1 MKFCLYVPRLSQYGR
16 KRETTSG
23 HKRDCKRPTSK
34 NSDPLKGA
42 HPSNNWK
49 RGSMWFK
56 GEYRFIVALERSVGK
71 SKRLSRRLEA
81 VETESDSQE
90 HSLVFQNVRSVKA
103 LWRIQWWCK
112 KGGLFHIHLSSLLLV
127 LKNKMKGKTV
137 ILKWGLKSKMNS
149 DVLSG
154 PSSQI
159 PPDTSPLFAGNS
171 SS

>member
-1 MKFCLYVPRLSQYGR
+1 MKFCLYVPKLSQYGR

-42 HPSNNWK
+42 HPTNNRK

-56 GEYRFIVALERSVGK
+56 GEYRFIVALERSAGK

-103 LWRIQWWCK
+103 L
-112 KGGLFHIHLSSLLLV
+112 
-127 LKNKMKGKTV
+127 
-137 ILKWGLKSKMNS
+137 
-149 DVLSG
+149 
-154 PSSQI
+154 
-159 PPDTSPLFAGNS
+159 
-171 SS
+171 